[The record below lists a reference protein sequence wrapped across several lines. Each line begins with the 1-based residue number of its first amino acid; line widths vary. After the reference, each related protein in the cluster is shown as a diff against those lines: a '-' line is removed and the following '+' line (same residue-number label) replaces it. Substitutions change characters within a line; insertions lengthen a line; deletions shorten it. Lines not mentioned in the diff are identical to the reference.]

1 MTARQFEGIGATPTI
16 GLGTARWYRP
26 VDVSD
31 LGEPPDPEA
40 VDADT
45 ERERFDVAQDTAA
58 NELEA
63 EREQT
68 CERVGDSEAKVFD
81 AHLQFLR
88 DPQIEAGVDEA
99 LDEGLPA
106 PHAVNTAFEGPIAQ
120 FEGMDSMMAE
130 RADDLRDI
138 RDRLLRLLTDSAR
151 TDLGALPD
159 DSVVLAELLTPS
171 DTAQLDPEAIAGIAT
186 IKGGR
191 TAHAAIIAR
200 SLGIPAVVGVGET
213 LDEID
218 DGTELVVD
226 GEVGVVI
233 ADPDEST
240 RTRAKQSSQ
249 TPVVDEAVS
258 TSDGTAIEVAAN
270 LGTPV
275 EAQPAVDQG
284 ADGVGLFRTEFLFQ
298 DRSAAPDE
306 TEQYEAYLEVC
317 ETFSEAV
324 DEPRIVVRTLDVGGD
339 KPIDYLDL
347 DPDQNGFLGARGI
360 RLSLDEHADLFE
372 SQLRALLRVA
382 ATDAGA
388 GLAVMF
394 PLVSTVEELEA
405 ALDVVD
411 SVAYELD
418 SEGVEYAMPEL
429 GVMVET
435 PASTYLAD
443 AFAERVD
450 FLSIGTNDLTQ
461 YIQSAQR
468 DLDRMSDYQDPLA
481 PAVLRAVDRTVR
493 AGHEGGAWVGMC
505 GEMAGD
511 PELTEL
517 LVGLGLDELSMSAVT
532 VPDVK
537 SEVREIETDEAEA
550 LADSVVAVDTLAE
563 VRELL

>member
-411 SVAYELD
+411 SVADELD

>member
-493 AGHEGGAWVGMC
+493 AGHAGGAWVGMC